1 MARTNYRLL
10 LLLAATALLSSEPG
24 EAKESSRSR
33 RLERF
38 SEWLEEREM
47 EEEITF
53 LGEDLG

>member
-1 MARTNYRLL
+1 MSRAKCRLL

-24 EAKESSRSR
+24 EAKESSRSK

-47 EEEITF
+47 EEEVTF